1 MITFRIQNR
10 AGSVEHYYHFILG
23 FLLPLTL
30 RLKSAP
36 LSAPAR
42 VRSCGPMDRIL
53 TEVFGTDITAGHK
66 EATPAASGGRPES
79 AAPPPGETLQGFDL
93 PEAYDARSILTGRDA
108 VLERL
113 GLQIGPACAGLPPE
127 PHIVL
132 IQRLPSPEF
141 YLSAQAEIPTSGAE
155 RRSVPNMQELLA
167 RLSGEFASVSLV
179 ALEYMSLRAQAM
191 LFGCADIIIAQHG
204 AALTNLLWCRPGTRV
219 IEIMPR
225 ETLHQIERSRRDYF
239 GSLARL
245 SGLRHTRLLQD
256 GRRAR
261 VDPDQLLS
269 AIGRFTG
276 EASEITPHAH
286 MTGTARRAPGQD
298 RNQIPEP

>member
-1 MITFRIQNR
+1 MTRFKIENR

-23 FLLPLTL
+23 FLLPLIL

-36 LSAPAR
+36 FSAPVC
-42 VRSCGPMDRIL
+42 VRSCGPMDKIL
-53 TEVFGTDITAGHK
+53 TEVFGTEITIGHK
-66 EATPAASGGRPES
+66 DAAPAARATGPES
-79 AAPPPGETLQGFDL
+79 AVLAPHETLTGFDV
-93 PEAYDARSILTGRDA
+93 PEAYDARSILAARDG

-113 GLQIGPACAGLPPE
+113 GLQAGPACTELPRE

-132 IQRLPSPEF
+132 VRRLPSPEF
-141 YLSAQAEIPTSGAE
+141 YLSAQAEIPGSGAE
-155 RRSVPNMQELLA
+155 RRSIPNMHALQA
-167 RLSGEFASVSLV
+167 RLAAEFASVSLV

-225 ETLHQIERSRRDYF
+225 EALHQTERSGRDYF

-245 SGLRHTRLLQD
+245 SGLRHMRLLQD
-256 GRRAR
+256 GRHAR
-261 VDPDQLLS
+261 VDPDELLS
-269 AIGRFTG
+269 AIRRFTRKAA
-276 EASEITPHAH
+276 E
-286 MTGTARRAPGQD
+286 TGHGPSQS
-298 RNQIPEP
+298 PEV